1 MIRRFRMTDAPCQ
14 LLQGRLNSRDL
25 VYTRASIGYGTRK
38 LTRGAAAC
46 YSMSNG
52 PGRKVLGSF
61 ENGWLE
67 ALAIVQTRKAAT
79 VWEVSGFFASAKGYS
94 QLDELLLAAA
104 SAVGES
110 GAERLFLR
118 CAAEGPACGPAQR
131 AGFHYAFAEELFVGR
146 LRSVQSTPM
155 HFRPIRD
162 SDAHD
167 VFRLQM
173 ATAPIASRPAIGL
186 TLREWEASRE
196 PSPGRT
202 REYVCDTERGLS
214 AWARLDRTNDSLTV
228 EATLHPDFP
237 GLAPMLVEGVARV
250 IGRDSPARWI
260 VPTYQPYLATALAG
274 LGWQS
279 DSTYEVSIKP
289 VARQVHQPFM
299 TPVQA

>member
-25 VYTRASIGYGTRK
+25 VYTRASIGRGTRK
-38 LTRGAAAC
+38 LTRVGAAC

-67 ALAIVQTRKAAT
+67 ALVVTQTRKAAT
-79 VWEVSGFFASAKGYS
+79 VWEVSGCFSSAKGYS

-110 GAERLFLR
+110 GAERMFLR
-118 CAAEGPACGPAQR
+118 CAAKGPACGPAQR
-131 AGFHYAFAEELFVGR
+131 AGFHYAYSEELLVGR
-146 LRSVQSTPM
+146 LRAAQGTPM
-155 HFRPIRD
+155 HFRPVRD
-162 SDAHD
+162 GDAHD

-173 ATAPIASRPAIGL
+173 ATAPIAARPAIGL

-196 PSPGRT
+196 LSPGRT

-214 AWARLDRTNDSLTV
+214 AWARLDTTSDSITV
-228 EATLHPDFP
+228 EATLHPDLP
-237 GLAPMLVEGVARV
+237 GLAPMLVEGIARV
-250 IGRDSPARWI
+250 VGRDSPARWI
-260 VPTYQPYLATALAG
+260 VPMYQPYLATALTG
-274 LGWQS
+274 RGWQS
-279 DSTYEVSIKP
+279 DSTYEVSVKP

-299 TPVQA
+299 TPAQA

>member
-25 VYTRASIGYGTRK
+25 VYTRASLGRGTKK
-38 LTRGAAAC
+38 LTRVAAAC

-52 PGRKVLGSF
+52 PSRKVLGSF

-67 ALAIVQTRKAAT
+67 ALVITQTRKAAT
-79 VWEVSGFFASAKGYS
+79 VWEVSGCFSSAKGYS

-110 GAERLFLR
+110 GAERMFLR
-118 CAAEGPACGPAQR
+118 CAAKGPACGPAQR
-131 AGFHYAFAEELFVGR
+131 AGFHYAYSEELLVGR
-146 LRSVQSTPM
+146 LRAAQGTPM
-155 HFRPIRD
+155 HFRPVRD
-162 SDAHD
+162 GDSHD

-173 ATAPIASRPAIGL
+173 ATAPIAARPAIGL

-196 PSPGRT
+196 LSPGRT

-214 AWARLDRTNDSLTV
+214 AWARLDTTSDSITV
-228 EATLHPDFP
+228 EATLHPDLP
-237 GLAPMLVEGVARV
+237 GLAPMLVEGIARV
-250 IGRDSPARWI
+250 VGRDSPARWI
-260 VPTYQPYLATALAG
+260 VPIYQPYLATALTG
-274 LGWQS
+274 RGWQS
-279 DSTYEVSIKP
+279 DSTYEVSVKP

>member
-25 VYTRASIGYGTRK
+25 VYTRASIGRGTRK
-38 LTRGAAAC
+38 LTRVAAAC

-67 ALAIVQTRKAAT
+67 ALVITQTRKAAT
-79 VWEVSGFFASAKGYS
+79 VWEVSGCFSSAKGYS

-110 GAERLFLR
+110 GAERMFLR
-118 CAAEGPACGPAQR
+118 CAAKGPACGPAQR
-131 AGFHYAFAEELFVGR
+131 AGFHYAYSEELLVGR
-146 LRSVQSTPM
+146 LRAAQGTPM
-155 HFRPIRD
+155 HFRPVRD
-162 SDAHD
+162 GDAHD

-173 ATAPIASRPAIGL
+173 ATAPIAARPAIGL

-196 PSPGRT
+196 LSPGRT

-214 AWARLDRTNDSLTV
+214 AWARLDTTSDSITV
-228 EATLHPDFP
+228 EATLHPDLP
-237 GLAPMLVEGVARV
+237 GLAPMLVEGIARV
-250 IGRDSPARWI
+250 VGRDSPG
-260 VPTYQPYLATALAG
+260 LAP
-274 LGWQS
+274 W
-279 DSTYEVSIKP
+279 
-289 VARQVHQPFM
+289 
-299 TPVQA
+299 

>member
-14 LLQGRLNSRDL
+14 LLQGRLHSRDL
-25 VYTRASIGYGTRK
+25 VYPRASIGYGTRK
-38 LTRGAAAC
+38 LTRAAAAC
-46 YSMSNG
+46 YSMSSG
-52 PGRKVLGSF
+52 PGRKILGSF

-79 VWEVSGFFASAKGYS
+79 AWEVSGFFASAKGYS
-94 QLDELLLAAA
+94 QLEDLLLAAA
-104 SAVGES
+104 AAVGES

-118 CAAEGPACGPAQR
+118 CATEGPACGPAQR
-131 AGFHYAFAEELFVGR
+131 AGFHYAFAEELFTGR
-146 LRSVQSTPM
+146 LRSKQGTPM
-155 HFRPIRD
+155 HFRPVRD

-167 VFRLQM
+167 IFRLQM

-196 PSPGRT
+196 LSPGRT

-260 VPTYQPYLATALAG
+260 VPTYQPYLATTLAG